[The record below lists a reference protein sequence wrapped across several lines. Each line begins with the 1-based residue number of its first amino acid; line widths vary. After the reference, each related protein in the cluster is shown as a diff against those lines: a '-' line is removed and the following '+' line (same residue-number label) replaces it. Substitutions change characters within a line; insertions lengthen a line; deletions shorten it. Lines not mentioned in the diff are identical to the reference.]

1 LAQNFSKTYVRNY
14 LNFYAKKY
22 LQQTNMKKLL
32 LYFLLGL
39 IGYEAVSQT
48 NRIDSLKHQLT
59 LLPMDTTRIPVLV
72 QLVTSLENIAP
83 YQVLPYI
90 TQVITL
96 AQKHQLATQEAEAL
110 LMKGSLHANLTQA
123 DSATK
128 VYLAALNIYDKLKDK
143 RGIARCYVGMG
154 YVYHQFFHKNDQS
167 LEYYFKSVDVFKE
180 LSDESQM
187 ALVYNDIGLVYL
199 SMNNYKESLSY
210 LNNALSIHTRTK
222 NSRGICQVQH
232 SLGDAFKAQK
242 DYLQAISY
250 YNKSLALAQQLYDY
264 VLMAENY
271 NSLGGVYFLMEQPR
285 QAVPYLMRGL
295 EIAKKIQSKDQLEGF
310 YAKLS
315 SAFESLKDTT
325 KAYKYFKLA
334 TKYKDS
340 IHSEGKNRQVEE
352 LRTKFNLEN
361 EKKEK
366 ELEKERRKF
375 EQIIFV
381 AVVALVV
388 MILIMVW
395 VALVKGRRK
404 NRLLK
409 EQNEEIKA
417 QKEEILLQKEL
428 VEEQSTQLQLA
439 NAEVLKQKD
448 EVEAQ
453 SRSLAMANVEISRQK
468 EEVEAKSMSL
478 ENANLEIRHQATQLA
493 ETLEDVKLMS
503 QLGQELTAS
512 LEFETTFKR
521 LYEYISETL
530 QMDCFRVMIL
540 NEKQA
545 VLEDS
550 YCIERGTRLKPE
562 VISMDDKSKLS
573 VKCVKEQTEIF
584 IDNFVEEYPEFFP
597 DSCLLPN
604 VNLPLSIIYL
614 PLITKERVIGVISVQ
629 SYQTNAYDEFDRN
642 VLRNLAAYT
651 AISLDNARAYQ
662 QIMAQNE
669 VIETKNKSITDS
681 LRYAE
686 TMQKAM
692 LPNETTFQKLFT
704 QSFVLYLPKDIVS
717 GDFYWCTTYEDKIF
731 TAVVD
736 CTGHGV
742 PGAFMSLI
750 GISLLNEI
758 VKQRKITSPAQILEQ
773 LHIGVQVALNQADK
787 TNDDGMDVCLCA
799 IERLSP
805 FDTLVVFA
813 GAHRPLLYKR
823 QDQPQM
829 TVVKGDNKTI
839 GGWFKNKNR
848 DFINHEII
856 LRRGDTVYLLSDGL
870 LDQDNLQKEKFGI
883 ERFTTC
889 LESYAFLSLQEQR
902 QELHETLQNFMQNKA
917 QRDDITV
924 VGVTV

>member
-1 LAQNFSKTYVRNY
+1 MAQNFSKTYVRNY
-14 LNFYAKKY
+14 LNFYAKEY
-22 LQQTNMKKLL
+22 LLQTNMKKLL

-39 IGYEAVSQT
+39 ISYEAVSQT
-48 NRIDSLKHQLT
+48 NRIDSLKNQLT

-72 QLVTSLENIAP
+72 QLVKSLENISP

-96 AQKHQLATQEAEAL
+96 AQKHQLAAQEADAL
-110 LMKGSLHANLTQA
+110 LMKGGLHANLTQA

-128 VYLAALNIYDKLKDK
+128 AYLAASVIYEKLQDKK
-143 RGIARCYVGMG
+143 GIARCYVGMG

-167 LEYYFKSVDVFKE
+167 LEYYFKSEDIFKE
-180 LSDESQM
+180 LSDESQLAWLYNNI
-187 ALVYNDIGLVYL
+187 ALVYV
-199 SMNNYKESLSY
+199 SMSNYKEALSY

-222 NSRGICQVQH
+222 HSRGICQVQH

-250 YNKSLALAQQLYDY
+250 YNKSLTLAQQLYDY

-271 NSLGGVYFLMEQPR
+271 NSLGDVYFLMEQPR

-388 MILIMVW
+388 LILVMVW
-395 VALVKGRRK
+395 VALVRGRKK

-409 EQNEEIKA
+409 EQNDEIKA

-428 VEEQSTQLQLA
+428 VEEQS
-439 NAEVLKQKD
+439 K
-448 EVEAQ
+448 
-453 SRSLAMANVEISRQK
+453 
-468 EEVEAKSMSL
+468 SL
-478 ENANLEIRHQATQLA
+478 ENANQEISHQATQLA

-503 QLGQELTAS
+503 LLGQELTAS

-521 LYEYISETL
+521 LYEYISETIQL
-530 QMDCFRVMIL
+530 DCFRIMIL

-545 VLEDS
+545 ILEDS

-562 VISMDDKSKLS
+562 VIAMDDTSKLS

-597 DSCLLPN
+597 DSCLMPN

-629 SYQTNAYDEFDRN
+629 SYQTNAYNEFDRN

-717 GDFYWCTTYEDKIF
+717 GDFYWCTTYEDRIF

-848 DFINHEII
+848 DFTNHEII
-856 LRRGDTVYLLSDGL
+856 LRRGDSIYLLSDGL

-883 ERFTTC
+883 EKFT
-889 LESYAFLSLQEQR
+889 AFLENCAYLSLTNQR

-924 VGVTV
+924 VGVSV